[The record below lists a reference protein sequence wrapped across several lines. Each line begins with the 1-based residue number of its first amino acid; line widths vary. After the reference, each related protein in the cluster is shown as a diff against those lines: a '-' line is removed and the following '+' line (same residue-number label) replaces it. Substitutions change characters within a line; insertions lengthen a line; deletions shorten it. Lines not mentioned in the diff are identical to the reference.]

1 MNVARHTVEID
12 APPDRVYALITDF
25 PAYPGFVPNQSAT
38 TVLSHDGDAQ
48 WRVRFELSVARKL
61 NYVLDLQG
69 TPGERLEWRLVE
81 GDMMKANE
89 GRWIL
94 QPLPG
99 GRTQATYELEV
110 ALKGFVPRSVS
121 RLLIERTLPANMQ
134 AFKEEAERRG

>member
-12 APPDRVYALITDF
+12 APPHRVYALITDF
-25 PAYPGFVPNQSAT
+25 EAYPDFVPNQSAT
-38 TVLSHDGDAQ
+38 TVLSHAGQ
-48 WRVRFELSVARKL
+48 TWQVRFELSVARKL
-61 NYVLDLQG
+61 EYVLDLEG
-69 TPGERLEWRLVE
+69 TPDERLEWRLVQ

-94 QPLPG
+94 EALPD
-99 GRTQATYELEV
+99 GRTRATYELEV

-134 AFKEEAERRG
+134 AFKAEAERRG